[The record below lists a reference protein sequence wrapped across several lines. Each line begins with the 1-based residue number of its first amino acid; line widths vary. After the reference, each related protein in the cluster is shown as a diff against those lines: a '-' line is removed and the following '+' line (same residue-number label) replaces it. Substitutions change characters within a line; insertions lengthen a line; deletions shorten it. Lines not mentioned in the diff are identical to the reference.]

1 MPGKIETA
9 EGSDVP
15 ERRGVYLLTHPR
27 SASNMFQIMMAK
39 QPGYQNSGYKLF
51 DAGFMSVGQMH
62 RGRLSEWPEDDRTAA
77 FAAFQK
83 GWENLQNEVA
93 DAQKNGKQAF
103 IKEHAL
109 FLLATDK
116 FFAFEFPN
124 DDVKAPV
131 LQERDGPKSAHTNP
145 TSLPDRFLLS
155 MQPIFQIRHPALMFP
170 SMVRAQASIMSDTST
185 RHPRVYS
192 TLTLRHSR
200 ALFDWYLKNASS
212 ERKPRVIDADDIMS
226 HPSAVRQLCTQTG
239 LDPDAVQYEWDEVH
253 EEDPLMARFKSTI
266 NASKGIIKG
275 MDARSLDI
283 EAEKTKWTAEW
294 GEEEAENLAKYVKDA
309 MSDYNYL
316 LTHRTRGE

>member
-1 MPGKIETA
+1 
-9 EGSDVP
+9 
-15 ERRGVYLLTHPR
+15 
-27 SASNMFQIMMAK
+27 
-39 QPGYQNSGYKLF
+39 
-51 DAGFMSVGQMH
+51 
-62 RGRLSEWPEDDRTAA
+62 
-77 FAAFQK
+77 
-83 GWENLQNEVA
+83 
-93 DAQKNGKQAF
+93 
-103 IKEHAL
+103 
-109 FLLATDK
+109 
-116 FFAFEFPN
+116 
-124 DDVKAPV
+124 
-131 LQERDGPKSAHTNP
+131 
-145 TSLPDRFLLS
+145 

-316 LTHRTRGE
+316 LAHRTRGE